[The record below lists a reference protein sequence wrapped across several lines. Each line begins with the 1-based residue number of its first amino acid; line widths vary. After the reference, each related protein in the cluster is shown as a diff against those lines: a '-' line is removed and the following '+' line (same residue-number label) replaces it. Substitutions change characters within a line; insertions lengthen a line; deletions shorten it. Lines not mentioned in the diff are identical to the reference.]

1 MDLLL
6 TNTSLTDF
14 FNPIW
19 LSLKI
24 TFIASIIVIIS
35 GILAGRFLARNTFKG
50 KAIVETVLL
59 LPMVLS
65 PTVVGFLLIVIFGR
79 NSLFGQAIEWLFKQP
94 VIFTWWA
101 AVIASVVVAFPL
113 MYQSAKSGFQAI
125 DTTIEE
131 AARVDGAN
139 DWKILYYLSIPL
151 ASKSLISGAILSFA
165 RALGEFGATLMFA
178 GNIPG
183 QTQTLPTAIYTAIDS
198 GNMELAWLW
207 VISIVLISFIMLLI
221 IQKTDGNA
229 N

>member
-6 TNTSLTDF
+6 TNITLYEF

-24 TFIASIIVIIS
+24 SIIASVIVIIS
-35 GILAGRFLARNTFKG
+35 GILVGRLLARNSFKG
-50 KAIVETVLL
+50 KSIVETLLL
-59 LPMVLS
+59 LPLVLS

-79 NSLFGQAIEWLFKQP
+79 NSIFGQVIERLFNQP

-125 DTTIEE
+125 DTNIEE
-131 AARVDGAN
+131 AARVDGASE
-139 DWKILYYLSIPL
+139 WKILYYLSIPL
-151 ASKSLISGAILSFA
+151 ASKSLMSGAILSFA

-207 VISIVLISFIMLLI
+207 VISIIFISFIMLMI
-221 IQKTDGNA
+221 IQRNQ
-229 N
+229 NY